1 MKQKIFLSIII
12 SFSFLQYLAAQSR
25 SLYDSL
31 SVPLNPDIKKE
42 SFIYA
47 TKDSVDLGLDVYT
60 KNSTV
65 AAKKPCII
73 FVFGGAFVRGRRD
86 SKLFNNYFN
95 NVVQHDFVCVS
106 ISYRLG
112 MKGVRNVSV
121 FNTAPLKKAVDMAI
135 EDLYDATNWV
145 IDHREEL
152 GIDTSK
158 IIISGSSS
166 GGITAQ
172 TAEFSLCNQLPIAQ
186 KLPPGFKYAGVI
198 TFSGAILTYEGK
210 LKYKE
215 PPAPA
220 LMFHGT
226 ADKIVTY
233 NKIRFFNKGFYGSNA
248 IAKTFKD
255 NNYSFHMYSEEGL
268 GHEVSILPMVV
279 DQQVIFDFIDDF
291 VLNRKAYQMQT
302 TFKDSNMKPMMTM
315 SAKQMFEKMNT
326 PPLTSQA
333 K

>member
-1 MKQKIFLSIII
+1 MKQKIFILLSI
-12 SFSFLQYLAAQSR
+12 SFCFLQYLGAQSR
-25 SLYDSL
+25 PLSDSL
-31 SVPLNPDIKKE
+31 SVPLDPDIKKE
-42 SFIYA
+42 SFTYA

-60 KNSTV
+60 KNTMVSG
-65 AAKKPCII
+65 KKPCII

-86 SKLFNNYFN
+86 SKLYNNYFN
-95 NVVQHDFVCVS
+95 SVVNHDFVCIS

-112 MKGVRNVSV
+112 MKGVTNLSV
-121 FNTAPLKKAVDMAI
+121 FNTAPLKKAVDMAV
-135 EDLYDATNWV
+135 EDLYDATNW
-145 IDHREEL
+145 IINHRDEL

-172 TAEFSLCNQLPIAQ
+172 TAEFNLCNQLPVAE
-186 KLPPGFKYAGVI
+186 KLPKGFKYAGII
-198 TFSGAILTYEGK
+198 TFSGAVLTYDGK

-226 ADKIVTY
+226 EDKIVTY
-233 NKIRFFNKGFYGSNA
+233 NKIRFFNKGFYGSGA
-248 IAKTFKD
+248 IAKTFK
-255 NNYSFHMYSEEGL
+255 NNHYPFHIYKEEGL
-268 GHEVSILPMVV
+268 GHEVSVLPMIV
-279 DQQVIFDFIDDF
+279 DQPVIFDFINDF
-291 VLNRKAYQMQT
+291 VLNRKPYQMET
-302 TFKDSNMKPMMTM
+302 SFKNNGMKPMVTM

-326 PPLTSQA
+326 PPVSQA